1 MMIESAFA
9 VPIAMIIV
17 PMTLCVTIM
26 WFNLL
31 IDEIKDGWKAYKN
44 FTKSKVSFCFET
56 VIAVYIFIFLI
67 LVNFFVLDCFLF
79 PLFK

>member
-1 MMIESAFA
+1 MMIESVFA

-17 PMTLCVTIM
+17 PMTLGVTIL
-26 WFNLL
+26 WFKLL
-31 IDEIKDGWKAYKN
+31 IEEIQDGWKAYKN
-44 FTKSKVSFCFET
+44 FTKSKTAFCFET
-56 VIAVYIFIFLI
+56 VIAAYIFIFLI

>member
-1 MMIESAFA
+1 MMIESVFA

-17 PMTLCVTIM
+17 PMTLCVTIL
-26 WFNLL
+26 WFKLL
-31 IDEIKDGWKAYKN
+31 IEEIQDGWKAYKN
-44 FTKSKVSFCFET
+44 FTKSKTTFFLET
-56 VIAVYIFIFLI
+56 VIAAYIFIFLI